1 MAELDRF
8 EDFRSGVTAPS
19 DDARRRAAARLQSAS
34 EGKHRHGRGTML
46 LVRRRPGRIVLGLA
60 ALATAVGAA
69 LFVSAPWKNSPG
81 FLERA
86 RAALTPPAGTVL
98 HLRWELTSISTDPAD
113 TFTCGVNEGWID
125 QMPPYRYRF
134 LLMTDYP
141 SDSRDFNP
149 RACSSGTPFEF
160 GGTVD
165 TGETLRFVPPN
176 ALTVIPRRFVF
187 PPDPVESLREAI
199 SAGRAHDEGSTQL
212 DGRTVERIRI
222 DPQFAACPGP
232 GGERCES
239 EPAYAYVD
247 TETFYPVEIRRPGG
261 ITPLTR
267 YLTVEYLPRTAA
279 NVARADVQ
287 TQHPDATP

>member
-8 EDFRSGVTAPS
+8 EDFRSGVAAPS
-19 DDARRRAAARLQSAS
+19 DDARRRAAARLHGAI
-34 EGKHRHGRGTML
+34 EGKHRHGRGAML

-60 ALATAVGAA
+60 ALATAVGTA
-69 LFVSAPWKNSPG
+69 LFVSAPWKSSPG

-86 RAALTPPAGTVL
+86 QAALTPPAETVL
-98 HLRWELTSISTDPAD
+98 HLRWELTSMSTDPAD

-125 QMPPYRYRF
+125 QMPPHRYRF

-141 SDSRDFNP
+141 SGPGDFDP

-176 ALTVIPRRFVF
+176 ALTVAPRFVF
-187 PPDPVESLREAI
+187 AVDPVESLREAI

-222 DPQFAACPGP
+222 DPQFACRGIPG
-232 GGERCES
+232 CES
-239 EPAYAYVD
+239 DKPAYAYVD
-247 TETFYPVEIRRPGG
+247 TETFYPVETRRPGG

-279 NVARADVQ
+279 NVALTDIQ
-287 TQHPDATP
+287 KQHPDADVTP

>member
-8 EDFRSGVTAPS
+8 DDFRSGVAAPS
-19 DDARRRAAARLQSAS
+19 EDARRRAATRLQGAI
-34 EGKHRHGRGTML
+34 EGTQGHGRGTML
-46 LVRRRPGRIVLGLA
+46 LVRRRPERIVLGLA
-60 ALATAVGAA
+60 ALATAVGTA

-86 RAALTPPAGTVL
+86 QAALTPPPGTVL
-98 HLRWELTSISTDPAD
+98 HLRWELTSLSMDPAD
-113 TFTCGVNEGWID
+113 AFTCGVNEGWID
-125 QMPPYRYRF
+125 QEPPHRYRF

-141 SDSRDFNP
+141 SGPRDFDP

-165 TGETLRFVPPN
+165 TGETLRFVPPST
-176 ALTVIPRRFVF
+176 LTVAPRFVF
-187 PPDPVESLREAI
+187 AVDPVESLREAI

-222 DPQFAACPGP
+222 DPQFGACPGP

-247 TETFYPVEIRRPGG
+247 TETFYPVETRRPGG
-261 ITPLTR
+261 ITRLTR

-279 NVARADVQ
+279 NVALADIQ